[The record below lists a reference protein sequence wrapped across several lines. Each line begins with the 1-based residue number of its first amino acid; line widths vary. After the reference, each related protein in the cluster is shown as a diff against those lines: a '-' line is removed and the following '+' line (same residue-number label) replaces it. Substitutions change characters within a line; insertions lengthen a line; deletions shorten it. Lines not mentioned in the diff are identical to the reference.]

1 MPKFQ
6 GPNGLQDFPAHVGQ
20 LPVPDNQVQQGQ
32 RNAQPNSFLNGYDG
46 NPFANSFYGYNDF
59 YQPFADMGMNT
70 VAQGFNTMANLPGA
84 LASQF
89 GFVNA
94 MNSANQQAYNQTA
107 APVQIARERNQT
119 ELAKANM
126 FAPLLQALIGG
137 LGGIT
142 KGMTGFAD
150 TASKQM
156 AQLPSGSSA
165 QQVNFR

>member
-20 LPVPDNQVQQGQ
+20 LPVGEGKANMGNNNLLGGFSGNPLASD
-32 RNAQPNSFLNGYDG
+32 FYGYDDSF
-46 NPFANSFYGYNDF
+46 NPFAG
-59 YQPFADMGMNT
+59 MGMQT

-84 LASQF
+84 LANQF
-89 GFVNA
+89 GFVNTL
-94 MNSANQQAYNQTA
+94 NSANQQAYNQAA

-150 TASKQM
+150 TASQQM

-165 QQVNFR
+165 RPVNFR